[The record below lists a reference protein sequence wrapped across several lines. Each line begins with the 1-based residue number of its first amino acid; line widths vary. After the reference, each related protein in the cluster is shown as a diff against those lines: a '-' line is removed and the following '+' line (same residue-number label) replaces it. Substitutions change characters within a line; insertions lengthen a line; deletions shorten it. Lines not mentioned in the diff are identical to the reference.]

1 MVASK
6 SGARLGGHRARMH
19 AAREV
24 LLNIN
29 RSPLSIEPNAEIM
42 TKA

>member
-6 SGARLGGHRARMH
+6 SGLGGHRAWTQ

-29 RSPLSIEPNAEIM
+29 RRPLSIEPNAEIM